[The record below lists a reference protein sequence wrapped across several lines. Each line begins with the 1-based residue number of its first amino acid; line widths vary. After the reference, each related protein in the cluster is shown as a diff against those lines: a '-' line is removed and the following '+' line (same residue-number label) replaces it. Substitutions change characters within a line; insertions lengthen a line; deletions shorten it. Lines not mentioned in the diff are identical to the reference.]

1 MTVRGVRGATV
12 AAEDQADAI
21 LSATRELIEA
31 LLQANP
37 EMKSQD
43 IASVVFT
50 VTQDL
55 SAAYPA
61 AAARQAGWGDVP
73 LICAREIPVPGGLPR
88 CIRLLIHW
96 NTAIPQAE
104 IRHIYLKEAV
114 GLRPDLQPG
123 AANRS

>member
-1 MTVRGVRGATV
+1 
-12 AAEDQADAI
+12 
-21 LSATRELIEA
+21 LIEA

-37 EMKSQD
+37 EMHTQD
-43 IASVVFT
+43 IASVLFT

-61 AAARQAGWGDVP
+61 AAARQADWSDVP

-96 NTAIPQAE
+96 NTATPQAE
-104 IRHIYLKEAV
+104 IRHVYLREAV
-114 GLRPDLQPG
+114 SLRPDLQTG
-123 AANRS
+123 TANRS